1 MAKQALFDPRLAARP
16 KTYAAADGDWHI
28 DAALSE
34 ISIQFAVE
42 PSMYLG
48 TSVMPIVPVAKQSDR
63 FFIWD
68 RSYWFNIPDTLRA
81 RKTRANRVETSVSSL
96 SYYADNYALEEAIA
110 YEDLSNADEALALE
124 ESTARH
130 IMQLMLSDQE
140 VRIANLY
147 TTAANVGS
155 GVTLAGAN
163 QWSDPANSN
172 PISDVMSGKSW
183 VQLMTGFRPST
194 MVVGQQVHDA
204 LLLHPDFI
212 DRLKHVARATEAEIS
227 NAIADIFGVTRY
239 LVGGAVRENAA
250 EGLPTTAS
258 SMSYIWGKTAS
269 IFYVPGAP
277 GRNIPSAAYA
287 FRWRPAGFTDF
298 VVETKDDDD
307 IKARLKRVNYFQD
320 EVITS
325 AQLIY
330 LISGAVA

>member
-1 MAKQALFDPRLAARP
+1 MKQSLYDPRLAARP
-16 KTYAAADGDWHI
+16 RTYAAADGDWHI

-34 ISIQFAVE
+34 ISIQFAVD
-42 PSMYLG
+42 PSQYLG
-48 TSVMPIVPVAKQSDR
+48 TTVMPIVPVAKQSDR

-68 RSYWFNIPDTLRA
+68 KSYWFNIPDTLRA
-81 RKTRANRVETSVSSL
+81 RKTRANRVETAVSSL
-96 SYYADNYALEEAIA
+96 SYYTDNYALEESIA

-130 IMQLMLSDQE
+130 IMQLMMADQE
-140 VRIANLY
+140 ARIATLY

-155 GVTLAGAN
+155 GVTLSGAN

-183 VQLMTGFRPST
+183 IHLTTGQRPST
-194 MVVGQQVHDA
+194 VVVGQQVNDA

-212 DRLKHVARATEAEIS
+212 DRLKHVARGTEAEIQ
-227 NAIADIFGVTRY
+227 NAIADIFGVGRY
-239 LVGGAVRENAA
+239 LIGGAVRENAA
-250 EGLPTTAS
+250 EGLPTSAS
-258 SMSYIWGKTAS
+258 SMTFIWGKRAV
-269 IFYVPGAP
+269 IFHVPSAP
-277 GRNIPSAAYA
+277 GRNIPSASYA

-320 EVITS
+320 EVITAS
-325 AQLIY
+325 QLIY
-330 LISGAVA
+330 LVTDAVA